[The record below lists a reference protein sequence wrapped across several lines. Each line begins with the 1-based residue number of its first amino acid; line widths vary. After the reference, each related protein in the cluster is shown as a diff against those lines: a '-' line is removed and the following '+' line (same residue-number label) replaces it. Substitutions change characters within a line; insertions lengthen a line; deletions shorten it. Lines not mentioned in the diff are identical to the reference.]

1 MNARIPALALPKNKR
16 VSLPDFGPAAPK
28 DRHLTVEID
37 GSDPQKANA
46 AALDALMDG
55 ASSILFR
62 VRHCSDIPSL
72 AAGIDSSIAPIHWAG
87 DLDPVLLAE
96 ALAHSLGDSSEG
108 LIHRDPL
115 EQRAR
120 TGSWSSASWEQD
132 LKGIRRAEAIL
143 PEAMAALTS
152 NASWASAQGAE
163 GQLAWAL
170 ASLQAMQPAPGRPV
184 GLIVEATKD
193 YFETVSMVQAARLLW
208 TDNPLWILGRAG
220 GTAPSDDAAD
230 LADRALAAQALAL
243 GGCRDL
249 CIAPINESAQAA
261 RWARH
266 QGLVLYYETGL
277 LQQEYPLRGSYLLE
291 QWTADLA
298 EAARNQTAQWNRRGG
313 LVELLNRN
321 ENLWN

>member
-1 MNARIPALALPKNKR
+1 MNARIPALALPKNDW
-16 VSLPDFGPAAPK
+16 VSLPDFGPAAPM

-62 VRHCSDIPSL
+62 VKHCSDLPSL
-72 AAGIDSSIAPIHWAG
+72 AAGIDSSIAPLHWVG
-87 DLDPVLLAE
+87 DLDPDEVAAQLESA
-96 ALAHSLGDSSEG
+96 SQG
-108 LIHRDPL
+108 LYHADPL
-115 EQRAR
+115 EQKAR
-120 TGSWSSASWEQD
+120 SGHWFTGSWASD
-132 LKGIRRAEAIL
+132 LDRLRRAEASL
-143 PEAMAALTS
+143 PPAMGAIVSKACFAAPD
-152 NASWASAQGAE
+152 AAA
-163 GQLAWAL
+163 QLAWGL
-170 ASLQAMQPAPGRPV
+170 ASLEAMNPAPGRPV
-184 GLIVEATKD
+184 GLVLQATSD
-193 YFETVSMVQAARLLW
+193 YFETAAMAQAARLLW
-208 TDNPLWILGRAG
+208 TQNPLWIVGRVG
-220 GTAPSDDAAD
+220 GGSPSDDAAD

-249 CIAPINESAQAA
+249 CIAPINESAQAD

-291 QWTADLA
+291 QWTAELA
-298 EAARNQTAQWNRRGG
+298 EAARKQTAQWNRRGG

>member
-1 MNARIPALALPKNKR
+1 MTPDLPELG
-16 VSLPDFGPAAPK
+16 VPTSATEHLPDFGPAAPK

-62 VRHCSDIPSL
+62 VKRGSDLPSL
-72 AAGIDSSIAPIHWAG
+72 AAGIDSSIAPLHLVG
-87 DLDPVLLAE
+87 DLDPDAVAAQLESA
-96 ALAHSLGDSSEG
+96 SQG
-108 LIHRDPL
+108 LYMADPL
-115 EQRAR
+115 EQKAR
-120 TGSWSSASWEQD
+120 SGNWFTGSWASD
-132 LKGIRRAEAIL
+132 LDRLRRAEASL
-143 PEAMAALTS
+143 PPAMAAIVS
-152 NASWASAQGAE
+152 NACFAAPDAAA
-163 GQLAWAL
+163 QLAWGL
-170 ASLQAMQPAPGRPV
+170 ASLEAMNPAPGRPV
-184 GLIVEATKD
+184 GLVLQATAD
-193 YFETVSMVQAARLLW
+193 YFETAAMAQAARLLW
-208 TDNPLWILGRAG
+208 TQNPLWIVGRVG
-220 GTAPSDDAAD
+220 GGSPSDDAAD

-291 QWTADLA
+291 QWTAELA